1 MLTLPMCKL
10 KEISSMKLRPSGENV
25 RKQLAK
31 LRKHVLRD
39 VGEIQGT
46 RKRETFEEVKRV
58 WWFVKRV
65 GNWAKSCRFI
75 NRKRKNLMNL

>member
-1 MLTLPMCKL
+1 MSILFTRLLEDK
-10 KEISSMKLRPSGENV
+10 PSGENV

-39 VGEIQGT
+39 EGEIQGT

-58 WWFVKRV
+58 
-65 GNWAKSCRFI
+65 
-75 NRKRKNLMNL
+75 

>member
-1 MLTLPMCKL
+1 
-10 KEISSMKLRPSGENV
+10 MKLRPSGENV

-58 WWFVKRV
+58 
-65 GNWAKSCRFI
+65 
-75 NRKRKNLMNL
+75 